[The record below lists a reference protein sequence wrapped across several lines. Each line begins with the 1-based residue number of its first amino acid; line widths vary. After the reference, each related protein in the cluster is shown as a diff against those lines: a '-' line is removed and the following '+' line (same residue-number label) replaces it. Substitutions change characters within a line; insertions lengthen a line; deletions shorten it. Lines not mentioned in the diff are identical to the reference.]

1 LRAYSFS
8 SAVTANGARACAVSH
23 GRKSTIVFLPKLPPR
38 LLRVRNDKLP
48 MASRVVQEKTRHAT
62 RSPTN
67 VSRRTIL
74 VLPNMRR
81 RIDSPREGAIGG
93 VAIDILLQETG
104 VPVFT
109 DLVRLPLPAI
119 G

>member
-1 LRAYSFS
+1 
-8 SAVTANGARACAVSH
+8 
-23 GRKSTIVFLPKLPPR
+23 
-38 LLRVRNDKLP
+38 
-48 MASRVVQEKTRHAT
+48 
-62 RSPTN
+62 
-67 VSRRTIL
+67 

-109 DLVRLPLPAI
+109 DLIRLPLPAI